1 MMSGFKFKF
10 KFKFNDNDGLALAE
24 ADNNIIAL
32 ELTVELQ
39 LILLLPSFFSLCLCL
54 ITSSGK
60 PSLVRIGLSALI
72 NSILIDKWP
81 DGVDFFR
88 KTRDPRKLK
97 VIPEDEEEKS
107 REEGD
112 NEEEEEEANKGLL
125 WKLPQ
130 LSPSNW
136 VSWAPPSAS
145 ALAAVLVLASAF
157 LVIYLY
163 KIWEKGD
170 GMGVRSDVML
180 SFLFLSPH
188 YSGAGFGPGIPGLH
202 VGIGIGAG
210 CGVGLGFG
218 YGVGKGIALDENRRY
233 SNVGHLSRGPINFPS
248 QDEIGALVDEL
259 IINTKK
265 VIRATSREIDK
276 WRR

>member
-1 MMSGFKFKF
+1 MSGFKFKF

-81 DGVDFFR
+81 DGLR
-88 KTRDPRKLK
+88 SKQLGKLGPAFGLGAGCGLGLG
-97 VIPEDEEEKS
+97 I
-107 REEGD
+107 
-112 NEEEEEEANKGLL
+112 GLL
-125 WKLPQ
+125 
-130 LSPSNW
+130 
-136 VSWAPPSAS
+136 
-145 ALAAVLVLASAF
+145 
-157 LVIYLY
+157 
-163 KIWEKGD
+163 G
-170 GMGVRSDVML
+170 
-180 SFLFLSPH
+180 
-188 YSGAGFGPGIPGLH
+188 GAGFGPGIPGLH

-248 QDEIGALVDEL
+248 QKKRKEKKKEVLNALHSALREEEISSLDDL
-259 IINTKK
+259 IN
-265 VIRATSREIDK
+265 AID
-276 WRR
+276 RR

>member
-1 MMSGFKFKF
+1 MKK
-10 KFKFNDNDGLALAE
+10 K
-24 ADNNIIAL
+24 
-32 ELTVELQ
+32 
-39 LILLLPSFFSLCLCL
+39 
-54 ITSSGK
+54 
-60 PSLVRIGLSALI
+60 
-72 NSILIDKWP
+72 
-81 DGVDFFR
+81 
-88 KTRDPRKLK
+88 
-97 VIPEDEEEKS
+97 KS

-130 LSPSNW
+130 LRSKQLGKLGP
-136 VSWAPPSAS
+136 
-145 ALAAVLVLASAF
+145 AF
-157 LVIYLY
+157 GLGAGCGLGLGIGLL
-163 KIWEKGD
+163 G
-170 GMGVRSDVML
+170 
-180 SFLFLSPH
+180 
-188 YSGAGFGPGIPGLH
+188 GAGFGPGIPGLH